1 MDFEHGLRPLD
12 FQRFEQNNKFQQ
24 LRVVASSIDSDGSM
38 ISNVFGT
45 EEFSNETALIL
56 QPDDDL
62 PRRTGFFACL
72 QASMT
77 VPGATGPPVNLL
89 DPTTGKVS
97 PCFDAFCFEPI
108 PYRSAVK
115 EGCTHVLDLC
125 TRPENF
131 DLKTK
136 PGVYEQ
142 GVAPLYFR
150 SHGYPEVAE
159 FFEKGGQQFIY
170 AEDLLT
176 LEQGKMN
183 VAGKGVLAPPPQCI
197 YGVKNTHSDH
207 PLIQDRSNVWD
218 RAHLLPLKVPETTPE
233 LPVLENDKNAALEA
247 VRSGFAA
254 AYDILAPIV
263 LEKDSNQVP
272 GGLTG
277 EDVSKLVFPKLE
289 LDNDP
294 VILNTKVKAPG
305 QDIPKYSV
313 PSALSSSSAVV
324 SRRWQHDNQ
333 EKEQVSSSTIQK
345 VVRTPKTPKKQRY
358 NNPTRNNDDF
368 ERNYNYNYYTSFH
381 ETTVYHRSL

>member
-1 MDFEHGLRPLD
+1 MNISYVLDGIMDFEHGLRPLD

-45 EEFSNETALIL
+45 GEFSNETALIL

-62 PRRTGFFACL
+62 PRRTGVFACL

-313 PSALSSSSAVV
+313 PSALSLSSS
-324 SRRWQHDNQ
+324 
-333 EKEQVSSSTIQK
+333 SSS
-345 VVRTPKTPKKQRY
+345 
-358 NNPTRNNDDF
+358 
-368 ERNYNYNYYTSFH
+368 
-381 ETTVYHRSL
+381 